1 MLPNRDIEFVRND
14 PETAKTQLVI
24 VVGILLLAAIF
35 DDEHVAYF
43 SLFLGLLMLIIP
55 PAGNWIVWG
64 WYKLAVILSQIVNPI
79 VLGLLYF
86 LFITPIA
93 LMFRLFGNDP
103 LDLKKPRGSVFDYH
117 EKTYSKKDL
126 EKPW

>member
-1 MLPNRDIEFVRND
+1 MVPKRTYEFIKTD

-24 VVGILLLAAIF
+24 VVGLLVVAAIF
-35 DDEHVAYF
+35 DNEYIAYA
-43 SLFLGLLMLIIP
+43 SLVIGLIMLIIP

-64 WYKLAVILSQIVNPI
+64 WFKLAEVLSRVVNPT

-86 LFITPIA
+86 LFISPIA
-93 LMFRLFGNDP
+93 IAFRLAGNDP
-103 LDLKKPRGSVFDYH
+103 MRLKDNRGSLFETREH
-117 EKTYSKKDL
+117 TYTKRDL